1 MTSLL
6 SLVPSLS
13 MGLVI
18 LGMLVMGIIAF
29 NVFVYPFYVSPLRH
43 LPGPKDNAFF
53 LGQTA
58 KFLQVPWFPELLCKW
73 SREFPNAPIIR
84 YLNFANG
91 ETLFV
96 NSIEAYKQVLQ
107 TKSSYFVKPAFAKQF
122 AHEFIGDGLPFVEGK
137 LHKLRR
143 AAISQPF
150 SAARLRAF
158 SPVIQQKAEQLI
170 DVLTQHRNENGN
182 VEIESNIWKA
192 VLDVIGLETFGLDLN
207 HLESDESPLFDTF
220 TTMMQPSTFGH
231 VINYLNSLIPIRQYV
246 PMKACIEFSQSC
258 ARVREFIV
266 LNLLILGHD
275 TTACSI
281 TWAVHELSRRPD
293 CQQRLRDEIAGMD
306 STCDMPGF
314 SDIDKLPYLHNLVR
328 EVLRL
333 YLAMAPRQATDDVE
347 IDGIMI
353 PKGAV
358 IQLSPAVMNMH
369 PLVWGQDAQ
378 EFNPDRWNDLAG
390 DAISAYAF
398 ETFHNGPRMCIGKQL
413 SFMEMK
419 IMLVEMVRKFKIEKP
434 LGSQDKQVEVAGPAF
449 TLRPKENLVVRLLK
463 DEGNSRFKVGD
474 YFGADSLYSKAIIAD
489 PKNPLLYTNRA
500 MARLKLELWDSVVAD
515 CEACVQLAPN
525 NMKARYY
532 LAQAQIALRDYDAAV
547 KSALHAHKLC
557 VETGDRSLA
566 AVTDLVLRCKKE
578 RWDDL
583 EKKRVRESR
592 DLERE
597 ILELLAKDKEAMLAE
612 TDDDAM
618 VRQEI
623 EEESAAKIQRMRE
636 IFERARA
643 DGEKKREVPDWAIDD
658 ISFGFMVDPV
668 MTKTGKSYERA
679 SIMEHLNR
687 HHSDPLTR
695 EPLVPAELRPN
706 LALKQACEEF
716 LEHNG
721 WAADW

>member
-6 SLVPSLS
+6 PSMPSLS
-13 MGLVI
+13 MGLAV

-43 LPGPKDNAFF
+43 LPGPKDNTFF

-58 KFLQVPWFPELLCKW
+58 KFLQVPWFPELFCKW
-73 SREFPNAPIIR
+73 SREFPDAPIIR

-122 AHEFIGDGLPFVEGK
+122 AHEFIGDGLPFAEGK
-137 LHKLRR
+137 LHKVRR

-158 SPVIQQKAEQLI
+158 SPVVQQKAEQLI
-170 DVLTQHRNENGN
+170 DVLTQQRNEHGN

-192 VLDVIGLETFGLDLN
+192 VLDVIGIETFGLDLN

-246 PMKACIEFSQSC
+246 PIKECIEFSQSC
-258 ARVREFIV
+258 ARVREFIVGLMTIRRNQCEQGLVNEKNRDALQCLLEHTDPDWNDKSVVEYV

-293 CQQRLRDEIAGMD
+293 CQQRLRDEIASMD
-306 STCDMPGF
+306 STCGVPGF
-314 SDIDKLPYLHNLVR
+314 SDIDKLPYLHNFVR

-333 YLAMAPRQATDDVE
+333 YCAVAMAPRQATKDVE

-369 PLVWGQDAQ
+369 PLVWGSDAQ
-378 EFNPDRWNDLAG
+378 EFNPDRWSDLTGGAK
-390 DAISAYAF
+390 SAYAF

-419 IMLVEMVRKFKIEKP
+419 IMLVETVRKFKIEKP
-434 LGSQDKQVEVAGPAF
+434 LGDEEKQIEVAGPAF
-449 TLRPKENLVVRLLK
+449 TLRPKENLLVRLT
-463 DEGNSRFKVGD
+463 E
-474 YFGADSLYSKAIIAD
+474 
-489 PKNPLLYTNRA
+489 
-500 MARLKLELWDSVVAD
+500 M
-515 CEACVQLAPN
+515 
-525 NMKARYY
+525 
-532 LAQAQIALRDYDAAV
+532 
-547 KSALHAHKLC
+547 
-557 VETGDRSLA
+557 
-566 AVTDLVLRCKKE
+566 
-578 RWDDL
+578 
-583 EKKRVRESR
+583 
-592 DLERE
+592 
-597 ILELLAKDKEAMLAE
+597 
-612 TDDDAM
+612 
-618 VRQEI
+618 
-623 EEESAAKIQRMRE
+623 
-636 IFERARA
+636 
-643 DGEKKREVPDWAIDD
+643 
-658 ISFGFMVDPV
+658 
-668 MTKTGKSYERA
+668 
-679 SIMEHLNR
+679 
-687 HHSDPLTR
+687 
-695 EPLVPAELRPN
+695 
-706 LALKQACEEF
+706 
-716 LEHNG
+716 
-721 WAADW
+721 